1 MYRIDECGM
10 HSRAPSTQ
18 AFFGKWRQRHTFASF
33 AGVLTVVL
41 GRGLCKKSLC
51 RLVVEGLLLYKI

>member
-41 GRGLCKKSLC
+41 GRGLCEKMPLSLGG
-51 RLVVEGLLLYKI
+51 RRFVAI